1 MLNDMD
7 VKEREARR
15 LLKLLRE
22 TAERQ
27 ATIEALIMGFSLG
40 LIARD
45 SLKFPPESRQ
55 FLGEIIDVYREDGI
69 PVNR

>member
-7 VKEREARR
+7 VKEREARK

-69 PVNR
+69 PANR